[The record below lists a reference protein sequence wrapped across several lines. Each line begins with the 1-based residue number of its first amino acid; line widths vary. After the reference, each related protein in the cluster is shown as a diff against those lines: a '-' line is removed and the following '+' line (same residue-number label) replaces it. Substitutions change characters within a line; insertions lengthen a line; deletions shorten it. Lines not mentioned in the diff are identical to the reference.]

1 MQQLKLIQR
10 NFSIKLKSV
19 KEVIVSEIKHIIDA
33 LGRGQKGGDAKGAHL
48 VQILTYL
55 QSKRRDQK
63 MWRSS
68 ALTRRRGLLF
78 GRLYSFVE
86 RWCLQ

>member
-33 LGRGQKGGDAKGAHL
+33 LGRGQKDGDAKGTHL

-55 QSKRRDQK
+55 QSKRREQK
-63 MWRSS
+63 NV
-68 ALTRRRGLLF
+68 AFFCTYEAQGLMF
-78 GRLYSFVE
+78 GRL
-86 RWCLQ
+86 